1 MSTQTSCCYFSA
13 GVGHGEESVQTGP
26 TPLRGRTSEQN
37 SWFCSPS
44 VCGKANTGE
53 GCAQMKPTT
62 GVKGQN
68 CRPPGDCVKQ
78 TVQHH
83 GVKGLYRGL
92 SSLLYGSIPKSAVR
106 YVLSLK
112 PPPNV
117 KLFNH
122 RLPVLVISIRTTGT

>member
-1 MSTQTSCCYFSA
+1 
-13 GVGHGEESVQTGP
+13 
-26 TPLRGRTSEQN
+26 
-37 SWFCSPS
+37 
-44 VCGKANTGE
+44 
-53 GCAQMKPTT
+53 MKPTT

-92 SSLLYGSIPKSAVR
+92 GSLLYGSIPKSAVR

-117 KLFNH
+117 KLINH
-122 RLPVLVISIRTTGT
+122 HLPVLVISIRTTGT